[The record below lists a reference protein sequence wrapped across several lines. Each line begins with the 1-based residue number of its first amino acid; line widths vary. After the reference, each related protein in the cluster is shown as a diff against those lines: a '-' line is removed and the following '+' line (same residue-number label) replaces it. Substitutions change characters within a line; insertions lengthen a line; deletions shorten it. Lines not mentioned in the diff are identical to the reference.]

1 MQPPITIQIIAHL
14 LNGSIEGDA
23 SLPIH
28 APSKIEEGG
37 AGTLTFLANSKY
49 EPHLYTTSAS
59 AVLVQ
64 RDFAPTKPVKAT
76 LIRVENVQVAMA
88 SLMQQFD
95 ASKKNTIIGISKK
108 TSLHTT
114 ARLGTG
120 VNIGAFTVIQENATI
135 GDNTTIFPQV
145 FIGKNVAI
153 GKNTLIY
160 AGAKIYHDCVIGDN
174 VVIHANVVIGSDGFG
189 FAQQNDGTYLKIP
202 QLGNVVIE
210 NNVEIGANST
220 IDRASMGSTLLKE
233 GVKLDNLVQIA
244 HNVTIGKNTV
254 LASQSGVAG
263 SSKVGDNCQI
273 GGQVGIIGHLT
284 VSNRTFIQGQ
294 SGVVSN
300 IKEENTKWYG
310 TPAIDY
316 MTYLRGYSQMS
327 KLPDMAKQLRTLQAT
342 IAEMQAVL
350 DGLKRDKSDK

>member
-1 MQPPITIQIIAHL
+1 MQLPITTKIIAQL
-14 LNGSIEGDA
+14 LQGSIEGNA
-23 SLPIH
+23 TLLIH

-37 AGTLTFLANSKY
+37 IGTLTFLANNKY
-49 EPHLYTTSAS
+49 EPHLYTTTAS
-59 AVLVQ
+59 AVLVHL
-64 RDFAPTKPVKAT
+64 DFVPTKPVQTT

-88 SLMQQFD
+88 FLMQQFD
-95 ASKKNTIIGISKK
+95 ATQKNITTGSSKKI
-108 TSLHTT
+108 SLHKT
-114 ARLGTG
+114 ARLGAG
-120 VNIGAFTVIQENATI
+120 VSIGAFTVVEENATI

-145 FIGKNVAI
+145 FIGKNVSI

-160 AGAKIYHDCVIGDN
+160 AGVKIYHDCIIGDN
-174 VVIHANVVIGSDGFG
+174 VILHANVVVGSDGFG
-189 FAQQNDGTYLKIP
+189 FAQQKDGSYLKIP

-220 IDRASMGSTLLKE
+220 IDRATMGATLLKE

-244 HNVTIGKNTV
+244 HNVTVGKHTV
-254 LASQSGVAG
+254 LASQSGIAG
-263 SSKVGDNCQI
+263 SSKVGDYCQI

-327 KLPDMAKQLRTLQAT
+327 KLPDMAKQMRTMQAK
-342 IAEMQAVL
+342 IVEMQAILEKVL
-350 DGLKRDKSDK
+350 SEKF

>member
-1 MQPPITIQIIAHL
+1 
-14 LNGSIEGDA
+14 
-23 SLPIH
+23 
-28 APSKIEEGG
+28 
-37 AGTLTFLANSKY
+37 
-49 EPHLYTTSAS
+49 
-59 AVLVQ
+59 
-64 RDFAPTKPVKAT
+64 
-76 LIRVENVQVAMA
+76 
-88 SLMQQFD
+88 
-95 ASKKNTIIGISKK
+95 
-108 TSLHTT
+108 LHKT
-114 ARLGTG
+114 ARMGMG
-120 VNIGAFTVIQENATI
+120 VNIGEFTVIQENATI
-135 GDNTTIFPQV
+135 GENTTIFPQV
-145 FIGKNVAI
+145 FIGKNVSI

-160 AGAKIYHDCVIGDN
+160 AGVKIYHDCMIGDN

-189 FAQQNDGTYLKIP
+189 FAQQHDGTYLKIP
-202 QLGNVVIE
+202 QLGNVIIE

-327 KLPDMAKQLRTLQAT
+327 KLPEMAKQMRAMQAK
-342 IAEMQAVL
+342 IAEMQAML
-350 DGLKRDKSDK
+350 DGMKNEKW